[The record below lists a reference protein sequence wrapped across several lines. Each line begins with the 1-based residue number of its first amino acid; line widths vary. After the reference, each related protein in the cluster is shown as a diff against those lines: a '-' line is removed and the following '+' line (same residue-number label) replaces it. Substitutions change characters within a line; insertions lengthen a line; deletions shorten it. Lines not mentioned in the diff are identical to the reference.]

1 MQIFSINE
9 SVMEPTDALTP
20 MKWNQMFQVHQICWK
35 DGNELIAIAIAITNN
50 DKDNNKDTQVNNDD
64 NGSSNNDK
72 AVNKKNNAISKYD
85 VIFHDSH
92 RQVTEVWVW
101 TAEFFKMPTRGIRS
115 VLKLLTPDISWF
127 ALFCVLLMVV
137 KEKRAH
143 FWNHRLSYGLGS

>member
-35 DGNELIAIAIAITNN
+35 DENELIAIAIAITNN

-64 NGSSNNDK
+64 DDSSNNDK
-72 AVNKKNNAISKYD
+72 DVDKKNNNAISKYD
-85 VIFHDSH
+85 VIFHDGH

-101 TAEFFKMPTRGIRS
+101 TAEFLKMPSRGIRS
-115 VLKLLTPDISWF
+115 VFKPQTSDSTWY
-127 ALFCVLLMVV
+127 ALFYGPLMV
-137 KEKRAH
+137 R
-143 FWNHRLSYGLGS
+143 